1 MDFEIVQ
8 DELPETMRVMES
20 PAAAAAA
27 AAEEDDP
34 YLP

>member
-8 DELPETMRVMES
+8 GELPETMRVMDS

-27 AAEEDDP
+27 AAEEEDP
-34 YLP
+34 FLP